1 MSSKDIAYFQPST
14 LQKKKTK
21 KQKTPWGKNVLKLDL
36 RDVAGSARHG

>member
-14 LQKKKTK
+14 LQKKKKT
-21 KQKTPWGKNVLKLDL
+21 KTPWGKNVLKLDL